1 MLVGV
6 KAYYTVL
13 LALIFGLP
21 TLKAA
26 AAKPITKL
34 PKGLAMAKAQGKPV
48 FIYVFDSI

>member
-1 MLVGV
+1 MPSST
-6 KAYYTVL
+6 YYAIL
-13 LALIFGLP
+13 LAPVLGWSALE
-21 TLKAA
+21 AA